1 MIFYLIVISGVLA
14 CSASQLLLKKSATE
28 EHRNRLAVMVNGKT
42 ILAYTV
48 MFVTLVMNIFAM
60 KNGVLLKEMSVLE
73 SLGFVFVPLLSA
85 IFLSEKLSRKNI
97 VAIIF
102 VVLGEIVFYA

>member
-1 MIFYLIVISGVLA
+1 MIYYLIVISGVLA